1 MSQDSPAISVLSEE
15 EKDRVTDEE
24 VEDEE
29 PSKEQ
34 EDNDWI
40 LAICSS
46 PEPQGVT
53 QPPEPHG
60 MTQAPEPQEV
70 TQAPEPQEVTHAPE
84 PQRVT
89 QSPEPQSVTHAPEP
103 QRVTQSPEPQRVTQN
118 STPLLPARLSLSDI
132 SNVSA
137 WSSYKQR
144 AEVAELK
151 EQIDA
156 LQRRLAECE
165 KTGHSA
171 AYTAP
176 PYPMSWAAMSPPY

>member
-1 MSQDSPAISVLSEE
+1 MRKAKRGWLSQGSPAISALSEE
-15 EKDRVTDEE
+15 EKVSVTDDE

-40 LAICSS
+40 LAMCSS

-53 QPPEPHG
+53 QAPKPHRV
-60 MTQAPEPQEV
+60 TPAPEPQGV
-70 TQAPEPQEVTHAPE
+70 TQAPEPQ
-84 PQRVT
+84 RMT
-89 QSPEPQSVTHAPEP
+89 QSPEPQEVTE
-103 QRVTQSPEPQRVTQN
+103 S
-118 STPLLPARLSLSDI
+118 STPLLPARPSLSDI

-137 WSSYKQR
+137 CSSYKQR

-156 LQRRLAECE
+156 LKRRLAECE
-165 KTGHSA
+165 KTRHSA

-176 PYPMSWAAMSPPY
+176 PYPISWAAMSPPYGNFGCASNIPSDHGYTSI